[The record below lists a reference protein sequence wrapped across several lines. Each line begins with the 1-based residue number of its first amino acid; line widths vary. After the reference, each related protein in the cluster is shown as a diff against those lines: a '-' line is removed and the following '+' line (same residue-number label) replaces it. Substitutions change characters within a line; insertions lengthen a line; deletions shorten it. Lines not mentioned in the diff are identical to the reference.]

1 MLVATCRHLQIMTC
15 WRTKKDDQRR
25 DGVGVLVWMRANQN
39 FFRNGRCPKQHSKT
53 WNHTRVMR
61 SSQLV
66 FECSRWWPENT
77 VGHSRQRKTKR
88 NTKTPRNPKV
98 KLSTSTKMKK
108 VRKPKS
114 PKPSSGLMT
123 WKNFLGTL
131 ETPRKRRIGETRPEA
146 QNTLKTWTSVEN
158 PARLVM

>member
-1 MLVATCRHLQIMTC
+1 VMTREYSGTLTSAENQAQHQI
-15 WRTKKDDQRR
+15 
-25 DGVGVLVWMRANQN
+25 
-39 FFRNGRCPKQHSKT
+39 
-53 WNHTRVMR
+53 
-61 SSQLV
+61 
-66 FECSRWWPENT
+66 
-77 VGHSRQRKTKR
+77 
-88 NTKTPRNPKV
+88 PRNPKV

-146 QNTLKTWTSVEN
+146 QNTLKT
-158 PARLVM
+158 